1 MAGGVLCISKNR
13 DRTWLAA
20 SGDCAVIET
29 LSAFLMA
36 WTLLNQMNFGK
47 KYVQFQLFQP
57 DLPQKHPMSALTLS
71 TVRQNLSKFDYTGL
85 GLPVLVLLIMAM
97 LVVPLPPLL
106 LDILFTF
113 NIGCSLLV
121 IMIAIGTRKPL
132 EFSSFPSVLLFAT
145 MLRLGLNVAS
155 TRVILVDGHEGH
167 EAAGKV
173 VAAFGEFVIGGNYV
187 VGFII
192 FSILMIINFIVVT
205 KGAGRVSEVNARFT
219 LDAMPGK
226 QMSIDADLNA
236 GVIDQET
243 AKKRREELSQESD
256 FFGSMD
262 GASKFVSGDAVAGL
276 LILVINLLGGLAIGV
291 GQHGLS
297 MSEAGKIYTLLTIGD
312 GLVAQIPSLFL
323 SLATAIIVT
332 RVTTSESMTEQATSQ
347 LANPTALN
355 LSAAILAIIGL
366 VPGMPHMVFLV
377 LALAT
382 AGLAWRITNKVDVP
396 EATPAEQAA
405 QAALDEPK
413 ELDWDDVDQVDLIGL
428 EIGYG
433 LIPLVNPE
441 TGGQLMNR
449 VKGVRKKLSAE
460 LGFLVQPVRIR
471 DALTIDPDAYHIVL
485 KGVVRGKGQI
495 KVGKELAI
503 NPGQVYGPLE
513 GEATKEPA
521 FGLEAVW
528 IDPSQRDMARTLGY
542 TVVDASTAIATHLN
556 KVLRDNAA
564 DLLSHDEVQQLLD
577 KLAAKSP
584 KLVEDLVPGKLS
596 LGVVTRTLQNLLN
609 ESVSIR
615 DMRTIAETLS
625 EVASRT
631 QEPDQLT
638 SLVRPKLGR
647 MIVQSLVDDSNALSV
662 MTLDPNLEQ
671 LLHNVLQQTAPGQ
684 SMALEPGLSERL
696 FAALREGARAVEEM
710 GHPAVLVVSPA
721 IRPWMSK
728 AVRYRVNEMT
738 LLSYSEIPDDQSVK
752 VVHTV
757 HAETR

>member
-1 MAGGVLCISKNR
+1 MDFAEPDEL
-13 DRTWLAA
+13 W
-20 SGDCAVIET
+20 
-29 LSAFLMA
+29 
-36 WTLLNQMNFGK
+36 K
-47 KYVQFQLFQP
+47 KYVQFKLFQP
-57 DLPQKHPMSALTLS
+57 ELPQKHPMSALTLS

-192 FSILMIINFIVVT
+192 FTILMIINFIVVT

-377 LALAT
+377 LALVT
-382 AGLAWRITNKVDVP
+382 AGLAWRISNKVDVP